1 MLTLQIMALVALV
14 FETAATCIF
23 AAAIWSGIRA
33 LARSDAEFTR
43 RHEERTRKHE
53 NEMAQQ
59 REAEDRRREE
69 AMAASKDL
77 IRRTAA
83 PDSGTGE

>member
-1 MLTLQIMALVALV
+1 MPIIEIMTLVVLVLEA
-14 FETAATCIF
+14 AATCIV
-23 AAAIWSGIRA
+23 AAAIWSGIHA
-33 LARSDAEFTR
+33 LARSDAEFAR
-43 RHEERTRKHE
+43 RHEELSRKHE

-69 AMAASKDL
+69 AAAAPKNL

-83 PDSGTGE
+83 LDSGNGE